1 MTDGIWGAHTLWE
14 LLEARAEATP
24 DAPML
29 FDEHDRT
36 LTFGGF
42 RALVERVAAGF
53 HAIGIG
59 EGTPVAWQLPTRI
72 ETTAAS
78 FALSRLGAVQSPI
91 IALYRDREVGFVLR
105 QSGARFVLVPEVW
118 KGHDFPAMIERVSPQ
133 PAPEIVIAYDSL
145 PEADPSTLPPPPP
158 VPATPGDSPIRWV
171 YYTSGTTSDPKGV
184 LHTDATLLAGGEAM
198 AAVLPMGPDD
208 VGSVAFPYGHIA
220 GPDYLIAMLVQGFP
234 SVVLEAFV
242 PEQAIDVYNRYGV
255 TMAGGST
262 AFYIALLN
270 EQRKQPG
277 KKIIPTLRVISGGG
291 APKPPEVYFEVREEI
306 GCDLQHGYAMTE
318 MPMGAFGRPDDTDE
332 QLAYSEG
339 LPVPG
344 CNIAVVRADGTE
356 CEPGEV
362 GEVRVWGTMLFK
374 GYQDASLDA
383 EAFDEEGRYRT
394 GDLGSKRPD
403 GRLNITGRLKDVII
417 RKGENIS
424 ARDVEDALYAHP
436 KVRDAAVIGL
446 PDRTRG
452 ERVCAVVEPTA
463 TDDPLTF
470 DEMIDWCR
478 AQGLMTQKIPEQL
491 VVMDHMPR
499 NQTLNKVLKYQ
510 LRETL
515 AEVPWP

>member
-1 MTDGIWGAHTLWE
+1 
-14 LLEARAEATP
+14 
-24 DAPML
+24 
-29 FDEHDRT
+29 
-36 LTFGGF
+36 
-42 RALVERVAAGF
+42 
-53 HAIGIG
+53 
-59 EGTPVAWQLPTRI
+59 
-72 ETTAAS
+72 
-78 FALSRLGAVQSPI
+78 
-91 IALYRDREVGFVLR
+91 
-105 QSGARFVLVPEVW
+105 
-118 KGHDFPAMIERVSPQ
+118 
-133 PAPEIVIAYDSL
+133 
-145 PEADPSTLPPPPP
+145 
-158 VPATPGDSPIRWV
+158 
-171 YYTSGTTSDPKGV
+171 
-184 LHTDATLLAGGEAM
+184 
-198 AAVLPMGPDD
+198 
-208 VGSVAFPYGHIA
+208 
-220 GPDYLIAMLVQGFP
+220 MLVQGFP